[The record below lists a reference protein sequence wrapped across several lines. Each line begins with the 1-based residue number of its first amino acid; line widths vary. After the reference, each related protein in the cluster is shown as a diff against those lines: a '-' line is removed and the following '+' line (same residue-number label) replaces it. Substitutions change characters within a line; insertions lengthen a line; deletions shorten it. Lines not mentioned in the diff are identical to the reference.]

1 MKILSWHRGDI
12 EERCGF
18 RGGKYTD
25 INLLFSLI
33 GAFLIGGWAI
43 LVMILLRGW
52 FPDNRIIQMVLN
64 RGWTPYA
71 MVALFSLALV
81 ALFVKRRKLAF
92 QKRAFSV
99 DILPKSEEGF
109 ALTSDTAVETLAR
122 LKAQVDDPVRF
133 VLLNRVHRALN
144 SLQNVGNLSDVSELL
159 KAQAEND
166 ENQVEASYGL
176 IRGIVWMLPILG
188 FIGTVSGLSGAIGGF
203 GKVLGSD
210 ATIDSLRDG
219 LTPVTDNL
227 GLAFDTTFLAL
238 VLAMIIQMLATL
250 TRRSED
256 RFLDRCRD
264 WVHENVTARLR
275 LVRKDND

>member
-25 INLLFSLI
+25 VNLLFSVI

-52 FPDNRIIQMVLN
+52 IPDNRIIQMVLN

-81 ALFVKRRKLAF
+81 VLFVKRRKLAF

-109 ALTSDTAVETLAR
+109 ALTSDTAVETLVR
-122 LKAQVDDPVRF
+122 LKTQVDDPVRF

-238 VLAMIIQMLATL
+238 VLAMIIQMIATL

>member
-25 INLLFSLI
+25 VNLLFSVI

-52 FPDNRIIQMVLN
+52 IPDNRIIQMVLN

-81 ALFVKRRKLAF
+81 VLFVKRRKLAF

-109 ALTSDTAVETLAR
+109 ALTSDTAVETLVR
-122 LKAQVDDPVRF
+122 LKTQVDDPVRF

-188 FIGTVSGLSGAIGGF
+188 FIGTVAGLSGAIGGF

-275 LVRKDND
+275 LARKDNG